1 MISQSDLQEKINYLN
16 ERKLNN
22 EIIGVICIDSSSKHK
37 YGKNKRGIPIYLFK
51 PFDYNLPNFKV
62 ASTKTGENEY
72 ISIKVSKILK
82 SGLPFGENVG
92 RQIGKVSDVNS
103 TKLALLYHYNLVFK
117 KYKGPLPN
125 IICNSIEQTDNI
137 ISIDPKGCIDIDD
150 AISYGGNKLKIYLA
164 DTTKIN
170 NEIFEHAYNQCTTI
184 YDSKKIQHM
193 LPEKI
198 MKSCSLLQDK
208 FRVANV
214 CEITI
219 DNEFKIVNS
228 RFYQNIIQVNKNYSY
243 EEADN
248 INDPYIETIMHIV
261 ENLDFHYNSQDGT
274 RSHKVIEKM
283 MVLVNHL
290 VVEKLKK
297 SGKQF
302 IIRKHS
308 SNIINLDKVPNIF
321 KSFYNIYKSSSAEYS
336 VFDKNAKHSGLGINE
351 YTHFTSPLR
360 RLVDL
365 VNHKILFTE
374 KHFTKEELIQI
385 CDNCNDVN
393 KRIKRYNI
401 ESNKL
406 DLLIDEE
413 VVCFNGYVIDFVEKE
428 NNFKIKF
435 YIPELKLVLSH
446 KLYNEKLSSLYNVK
460 IIDNKLE
467 VIYEN
472 KKRKYEL
479 FENLLVTVHKRP
491 NSTDFRKKLV
501 FELN

>member
-1 MISQSDLQEKINYLN
+1 MISQSDLQEKISYLN
-16 ERKLNN
+16 ENKLKKFV
-22 EIIGVICIDSSSKHK
+22 GVLCVKKSKHK
-37 YGKNKRGIPIYLFK
+37 YGKNKRGITIYLFK
-51 PFDYNLPNFKV
+51 PFDFKLPNFKV
-62 ASTKTGENEY
+62 ASKISGENEY
-72 ISIKVSKILK
+72 VIIQLLRLDSN
-82 SGLPFGENVG
+82 GLPFGENIG
-92 RQIGKVSDVNS
+92 RKIGKVSDVTS
-103 TKLALLYHYNLVFK
+103 TKLALLHHYNLFFK
-117 KYKGPLPN
+117 KYKGPLPK
-125 IICNSIEQTDNI
+125 IICTNKEQLDNI

-170 NEIFEHAYNQCTTI
+170 DDILRHACNQCTTI
-184 YDSKKIQHM
+184 YDSDKIQHM

-198 MKSCSLLQDK
+198 MKSCSLLQGEL
-208 FRVANV
+208 RVANI

-219 DNEFKIVNS
+219 DDKLQIIKS
-228 RFYQNIIQVNKNYSY
+228 RFYQDVIRVKKNYSY
-243 EEADN
+243 EEADT
-248 INDPYIETIMHIV
+248 INDIYIEKIMDIV

-297 SGKQF
+297 LGKQF

-308 SNIINLDKVPNIF
+308 SNIIDINEVPNIF
-321 KSFYNIYKSSSAEYS
+321 KSFYKTYKSSSAEYS
-336 VFDKNAKHSGLGINE
+336 LFDKDAKHYGLGIDE

-365 VNHKILFTE
+365 VNHKILFTD
-374 KHFTKEELIQI
+374 KNFTKEELIQI
-385 CDNCNDVN
+385 CNNCNDTN

-406 DLLIDEE
+406 DLLMDEE
-413 VVCFNGYVIDFVEKE
+413 VVCYNGYIIDFIKREDK
-428 NNFKIKF
+428 FKIKF
-435 YIPELKLVLSH
+435 YIPELRLILSQ

-460 IIDNKLE
+460 IINKKLE

-472 KKRKYEL
+472 NKREYTL
-479 FENLLVTVHKRP
+479 FEKILVTVHKRP
-491 NSTDFRKKLV
+491 DSIDFRKKLV